1 MVTDDTDGRGPVRY
15 PDVRSRATTPRPNL
29 PSPLTQLPV
38 SPALNT
44 PSSAPTDPRP
54 RTSFDAFMARVKG
67 RTERA
72 LADYLTAEEARR
84 AELGPA
90 VAEVLAAVRSL
101 ATRGGKRFRA
111 VLAACAYEGA
121 GGDPTAFDGA
131 LVALELLQV
140 YFLVHDDWMDG
151 DLVRRGGPTVHAML
165 RERRSEKLGDAA
177 AILAGDW
184 ACAAAQE
191 ALATVRVSPDRSAE
205 AARAF
210 ARMQSDVVCGQ
221 ILDVFAESLTEAA
234 VERMHALKTG
244 AYTVRGPLELGAA
257 LAGATPEH
265 ARALVAFAEPLGVAF
280 QLRDDLLGTFGDPA
294 VTGKPRYGDLAQK
307 KRTCVV
313 VSALAS
319 DARAEVERLLS
330 LDAPSE
336 DDAARAARAIEAA
349 GVRGAIER
357 RLASLLADA
366 RGRLAAVPTSR
377 EARDVLEGAVLA
389 LGERAS

>member
-1 MVTDDTDGRGPVRY
+1 
-15 PDVRSRATTPRPNL
+15 
-29 PSPLTQLPV
+29 
-38 SPALNT
+38 
-44 PSSAPTDPRP
+44 
-54 RTSFDAFMARVKG
+54 MARVKA

-121 GGDPTAFDGA
+121 GGDPAVFDGA

-165 RERRSEKLGDAA
+165 RERRSEQLGDAA

-191 ALATVRVSPDRSAE
+191 ALATVRVSADRGAE

-257 LAGATPEH
+257 LAGASPDH
-265 ARALVAFAEPLGVAF
+265 VRALVAFAEPLGIAF

-307 KRTCVV
+307 KRTCIV

-319 DARAEVERLLS
+319 DAARGEVERLLS
-330 LDAPSE
+330 IPQPTE

-349 GVRGAIER
+349 GIRASVEERLGALLAQAGS
-357 RLASLLADA
+357 RLAS
-366 RGRLAAVPTSR
+366 VPTSR
-377 EARDVLEGAVLA
+377 EARAVLEGAVSA